1 MHFSTLEGQRNLVKL
16 LEEQAEIH
24 IEPGDKVKKVSG
36 KPFKSTQQINTVK
49 DFTINP
55 NTGKIALTF
64 VEDESIVDAYICY
77 RHQVFP
83 EPYV

>member
-1 MHFSTLEGQRNLVKL
+1 MHFSTPEGQKNLVRL

-24 IEPGDKVKKVSG
+24 IEPGNKVKKVSN
-36 KPFKSTQQINTVK
+36 KPFKSGKQINTVK

-64 VEDESIVDAYICY
+64 EEDESIVDAYICY
-77 RHQVFP
+77 RHQEFR